1 MALTQPGSTAGI
13 VFRRLDAADEQR
25 RAVPLLAAHGLHP
38 HDPAC
43 AWYGLCDLTVA
54 ETDGLAGVVVV
65 CPVDATTVQLC
76 GLAVSD
82 RYRSRGL
89 GWRLLCEVADRLR
102 ASGVEQIVAPPVPD
116 RGVTALLARAGF
128 AAVAQDH
135 PAGSLS
141 LPL

>member
-13 VFRRLDAADEQR
+13 VFRRLDAADERR
-25 RAVPLLAAHGLHP
+25 RAGTLLAARGLHP
-38 HDPAC
+38 DDPAC
-43 AWYGLCDLTVA
+43 AWYGLCDLTAA

-65 CPVDATTVQLC
+65 CPVDAMTVRLC

-82 RYRSRGL
+82 RYRGRGL

-102 ASGVEQIVAPPVPD
+102 ASGVEQIVAPAVAG
-116 RGVTALLARAGF
+116 RGVAALLARAGF
-128 AAVAQDH
+128 VAVGNGH
-135 PAGSLS
+135 RPGWLS